1 VIIVA
6 QYDAIVLSLWYNCN
20 MHTTFKSKLINLF
33 SKKEGVV
40 AAPSFNTDFS
50 GGECK
55 CIQQDFNIS
64 ETTKMNTTRY
74 IKSKE
79 VLRVKSKEVMQV
91 LLKSNN
97 QRDLFEA
104 L

>member
-1 VIIVA
+1 MIIVA

-20 MHTTFKSKLINLF
+20 MHTTFKSKLTNLF
-33 SKKEGVV
+33 SKKEEVV

-64 ETTKMNTTRY
+64 ETTYMDTTPY
-74 IKSKE
+74 TNAKKA
-79 VLRVKSKEVMQV
+79 
-91 LLKSNN
+91 LKSTSVDTMIARYKSNE
-97 QRDLFEA
+97 QRDLFGI
-104 L
+104 

>member
-1 VIIVA
+1 
-6 QYDAIVLSLWYNCN
+6 
-20 MHTTFKSKLINLF
+20 
-33 SKKEGVV
+33 
-40 AAPSFNTDFS
+40 
-50 GGECK
+50 
-55 CIQQDFNIS
+55 
-64 ETTKMNTTRY
+64 MNTTRY